1 MINSKSVA
9 KRGRPKRKN
18 SDEDVSSEEFVKKK
32 VSSFSFRCLRKQY
45 AFLRPPRRLQKAR
58 RRVLRKLW

>member
-32 VSSFSFRCLRKQY
+32 VPSFSFRCSRKQY
-45 AFLRPPRRLQKAR
+45 VLLRPPRRLRKVR
-58 RRVLRKLW
+58 KGVLRKLW

>member
-1 MINSKSVA
+1 MINSKIAA

-32 VSSFSFRCLRKQY
+32 VSPF
-45 AFLRPPRRLQKAR
+45 
-58 RRVLRKLW
+58 